1 MIPGSW
7 TVCGACALDN
17 LQERRQWMLWSR
29 AGKLDGVWRGIAP
42 AEPSQSFRPA
52 GPAANSLLIS
62 QIELLTKLKLVFSF
76 CLTATQWVGYQ
87 LNTTNS
93 LKSIIIQT
101 IHTFCSVPTFKM
113 SLIGIFI
120 AAMSGCQY
128 VWPSWFSPSTWLRA
142 VSSDSESNGY
152 ETLSATR
159 WLQKRENQTLI
170 CSVILTFHAYAW
182 SCPLCYW

>member
-1 MIPGSW
+1 ME
-7 TVCGACALDN
+7 V
-17 LQERRQWMLWSR
+17 RQWMLWSR

-101 IHTFCSVPTFKM
+101 IHTFCSVPACKM
-113 SLIGIFI
+113 SLIGIFT
-120 AAMSGCQY
+120 AAMPGCRY

-159 WLQKRENQTLI
+159 WLQKRENHTLPY
-170 CSVILTFHAYAW
+170 SVVLSFHTHTW
-182 SCPLCYW
+182 LCPLCYWWTI